1 MKQKSTNY
9 NTTYDVIKQH
19 MKHTRMMDY
28 RLELNMPHDTQNQ
41 ILVTMVTLTAD
52 LIISQE
58 SMFIIALR
66 AAATV
71 GPREEGELLEVDL
84 KVEQIKC

>member
-1 MKQKSTNY
+1 
-9 NTTYDVIKQH
+9 

-28 RLELNMPHDTQNQ
+28 RLEFNMPHDTQEP

-58 SMFIIALR
+58 RMFILAVR
-66 AAATV
+66 ESATAV
-71 GPREEGELLEVDL
+71 PREEGKLLEVDL
-84 KVEQIKC
+84 KVEQIICSGCHGCWELRYGQA

>member
-1 MKQKSTNY
+1 MKN
-9 NTTYDVIKQH
+9 
-19 MKHTRMMDY
+19 TRMMDY
-28 RLELNMPHDTQNQ
+28 RLELDMPHDTQEQ

-58 SMFIIALR
+58 LMLIIAVR
-66 AAATV
+66 VAATA

-84 KVEQIKC
+84 KVEQITW

>member
-9 NTTYDVIKQH
+9 NTTSDVIMQH
-19 MKHTRMMDY
+19 MKNTRMMDY
-28 RLELNMPHDTQNQ
+28 RLELNMPHHTQEQ

-58 SMFIIALR
+58 RLSIIAVR

-84 KVEQIKC
+84 KVEQITC